1 MKIFISW
8 SGKLSHEI
16 ALLLEIWLPSAI
28 QAIQPFLSS
37 EHINKGARWF
47 GDVSSE
53 LEGTN
58 FGILCLTHKNL
69 TEPWIL
75 FEAGALAKSVGGS
88 HVVPFLIDLSPS
100 DLAGT
105 PLGQFQATAVNK
117 DDIQKLLKT
126 INSLLDE
133 RRLDDIQ
140 LKRSF
145 NRWWPEFETK
155 FQHILTITAREKEQ
169 STAVDGIVKELLDKS
184 REFETYLRKKN
195 NEIVDIRLDM
205 RTKDARKVLTPAKWQ
220 IMINGES
227 YQEIIRKFLEKKL
240 REKDEHEE

>member
-8 SGKLSHEI
+8 SGKLSHEV
-16 ALLLEIWLPSAI
+16 ALLLETWLPSAI

-37 EHINKGARWF
+37 EHIKKGTRWF
-47 GDVSSE
+47 VDVSSE

-100 DLAGT
+100 DLVGT

-126 INSLLDE
+126 INSLLDQ
-133 RRLDDIQ
+133 RHLDDIQ

-155 FQHILTITAREKEQ
+155 FQHILTSTAHKKEQ
-169 STAVDGIVKELLDKS
+169 STVINGLVKELLDNS
-184 REFETYLRKKN
+184 REFEMYLTKKT
-195 NEIVDIRLDM
+195 M
-205 RTKDARKVLTPAKWQ
+205 
-220 IMINGES
+220 
-227 YQEIIRKFLEKKL
+227 KL
-240 REKDEHEE
+240 STFGWT